1 MAFSTR
7 GFSDEEEIRLQL
19 HPHWLQFLKPGMI
32 VLVGLILS
40 IASTQISDS
49 VTWYET
55 ALTYPSFAIVAIGF
69 VQLVGKAFSWV
80 TTHYV
85 VTSERVIFQR
95 GVFGRQRLEIPLQRV
110 NNVVFEQSFV
120 ERIFDAGDVTVE
132 SGAGDR
138 DLRFEL
144 VPSPEVVQSVIQSAS
159 IRRTS
164 E

>member
-19 HPHWLQFLKPGMI
+19 HPHWLQFVKPGAI
-32 VLVGLILS
+32 VFVGLVLS

-49 VTWYET
+49 AAWYET
-55 ALTYPSFAIVAIGF
+55 VLTYPAFAIAALGF

-85 VTSERVIFQR
+85 VTNERVIFQR

-110 NNVVFEQSFV
+110 NNVVFEQSFF
-120 ERIFDAGDVTVE
+120 ERILNAGDLIVE

-144 VPSPEVVQSVIQSAS
+144 VPSPEVVQSVIQRAS
-159 IRRTS
+159 IKRTA